1 MSAAVQPTPS
11 SSKPQARV
19 PEQKVI
25 LLGDFGVGKTS
36 LLRRF
41 TNNTFTTATD
51 RKSTLGLD
59 FYTRTFPH
67 DDQSDIVKIQ
77 LWDTGGMERVA
88 SITSSYYKFAE
99 AAILVFDL
107 HNPDTFHS
115 LAQHLLEVAS
125 YAENCKVFLCGNK
138 VDLVDDQFNDDQS
151 NSGSMS
157 SVREYEH
164 VSIRDMEQFCEQT
177 SVITNMYVTS
187 CKTNQGVPQMF
198 QDISRQIKNASRARY
213 ELARN
218 AVLHDEL
225 PFQLSDTDEQP
236 AESQEQCACWLL
248 LLFYTKLILLKYLH
262 MPYQYNF
269 NVLLTTFWYKFL
281 QIIVIIIIID

>member
-1 MSAAVQPTPS
+1 MDDRVISSVKPS
-11 SSKPQARV
+11 RV

-36 LLRRF
+36 LFRRF
-41 TNNTFTTATD
+41 TNNTFTTSTD

-59 FYTRTFPH
+59 FYTRSFQIPQ
-67 DDQSDIVKIQ
+67 QSDVVKIQ

-115 LAQHLLEVAS
+115 LAQHLIEVAS

-138 VDLVDDQFNDDQS
+138 VDLVDNVHEDSHQQGS
-151 NSGSMS
+151 RNSSHNS
-157 SVREYEH
+157 REYET

-187 CKTNQGVPQMF
+187 CKTGEGVNEMF
-198 QDISRQIKNASRARY
+198 EDISKQIRNASRARY
-213 ELARN
+213 ELAKHS
-218 AVLHDEL
+218 VLQDEL
-225 PFQLSDTDEQP
+225 PFQLTDDDEGETQ
-236 AESQEQCACWLL
+236 SQGCAC
-248 LLFYTKLILLKYLH
+248 
-262 MPYQYNF
+262 
-269 NVLLTTFWYKFL
+269 
-281 QIIVIIIIID
+281 

>member
-1 MSAAVQPTPS
+1 
-11 SSKPQARV
+11 
-19 PEQKVI
+19 
-25 LLGDFGVGKTS
+25 
-36 LLRRF
+36 
-41 TNNTFTTATD
+41 
-51 RKSTLGLD
+51 
-59 FYTRTFPH
+59 
-67 DDQSDIVKIQ
+67 
-77 LWDTGGMERVA
+77 MERVA

-107 HNPDTFHS
+107 NNPDTFHS

-138 VDLVDDQFNDDQS
+138 VDLVDDLNDDNS

-157 SVREYEH
+157 SVREYDH

-177 SVITNMYVTS
+177 SIITNMYVVS
-187 CKTNQGVPQMF
+187 CKSNQGVSQMY

-225 PFQLSDTDEQP
+225 PFQLTDSEEH
-236 AESQEQCACWLL
+236 ATESQESCAC
-248 LLFYTKLILLKYLH
+248 
-262 MPYQYNF
+262 
-269 NVLLTTFWYKFL
+269 
-281 QIIVIIIIID
+281 

>member
-1 MSAAVQPTPS
+1 MAGAVQHIPS
-11 SSKPQARV
+11 SGNPPGKRV

-36 LLRRF
+36 LFRRF
-41 TNNTFTTATD
+41 TNDTFTTATD

-67 DDQSDIVKIQ
+67 DDTSDIVKIQ

-138 VDLVDDQFNDDQS
+138 VDLVDDQFNEDDS
-151 NSGSMS
+151 HSGSMS
-157 SVREYEH
+157 SIREYDH
-164 VSIRDMEQFCEQT
+164 VSIRDMEQYCEQT
-177 SVITNMYVTS
+177 SVVTQMYVTS
-187 CKTNQGVPQMF
+187 CKTNQGVTQMF

-218 AVLHDEL
+218 AVLQDEL
-225 PFQLSDTDEQP
+225 PFQLTDSEEQTT
-236 AESQEQCACWLL
+236 ESQESCAC
-248 LLFYTKLILLKYLH
+248 
-262 MPYQYNF
+262 
-269 NVLLTTFWYKFL
+269 
-281 QIIVIIIIID
+281 